1 MSNDYNLD
9 LLQTEELRA
18 AVEQNI
24 ECNPAVVA
32 LRRGVPH
39 PQVVA
44 TQVKYLQR
52 ARRKLPSLYAARCII
67 PPRAFEQSSSE
78 ESAQRKPLEGDACL
92 DLTCGLGIDSIALAR
107 RFRRVVAIE
116 RDEALAEVVRYNMAL
131 MGIDNVEVVCTS
143 AEEYVDRCSETFD
156 WVFVDPDRRS
166 EQGNKMVCMEDCS
179 PNILGLMPRLRQ
191 IAKRVAIKLSPMFD
205 CAEAF
210 RLLAPAEVE
219 VVSIGGECKEL
230 NIYTGAERNLLRVAV
245 IGQGEWEFEEQ
256 DMAVMPSEESFE
268 DGGWR
273 YLHVV
278 DVALQKSRVAIASL
292 RDYAAMW
299 SNNGFAFS
307 REELPVALAV
317 RSYEIVSIERYR
329 PKELKRRYKGVG
341 LDIIK
346 RDAQLSVDAVRRAL
360 GARSGSE
367 VMVALTTIQG
377 ETYIIEIKQI
387 IK

>member
-1 MSNDYNLD
+1 MTNDYNLE
-9 LLQTEELRA
+9 LLRSEELRA

-24 ECNPAVVA
+24 ECDPLTVA
-32 LRRGVPH
+32 LRRGVPM

-52 ARRKLPSLYAARCII
+52 ARRKLPSLYAARCVI

-78 ESAQRKPLEGDACL
+78 ESAERKPLAGDACL
-92 DLTCGLGIDSIALAR
+92 DLTCGLGIDSMALAK
-107 RFRRVVAIE
+107 RFKRVVSIE
-116 RDEALAEVVRYNMAL
+116 RDEALAEVVRYNMGL
-131 MGIDNVEVVCTS
+131 MGIDNVEVVSCS
-143 AEEYVDRCSETFD
+143 AEEYVASCVEQFD

-166 EQGNKMVCMEDCS
+166 DKGNKMVCMEDCS

-191 IAKRVAIKLSPMFD
+191 IARRVAIKLSPMFD

-230 NIYTGAERNLLRVAV
+230 NIYTASERNTLRIAV
-245 IGQGEWEFEEQ
+245 IGQGEWEFQEQ
-256 DMAVMPSEESFE
+256 DMVVAPSEEEFE
-268 DGGWR
+268 GGAWR
-273 YLHVV
+273 YLHLP
-278 DVALQKSRVAIASL
+278 DVALQKSRVAIRSL
-292 RDYAAMW
+292 RDYAAIW

-307 REELPVALAV
+307 REALPVALPV
-317 RSYEIVSIERYR
+317 RSFEIVSIERYC
-329 PKELKRRYKGVG
+329 PKQQKCKYKGVG
-341 LDIIK
+341 IEIIK
-346 RDAQLSVDAVRRAL
+346 RDTQLSVDAVRKAL
-360 GARSGSE
+360 GARSGGE

-377 ETYIIEIKQI
+377 ETYIIEIKHI

>member
-9 LLQTEELRA
+9 LLQSEELRA

-24 ECNPAVVA
+24 ECDPAVVA

-92 DLTCGLGIDSIALAR
+92 DLTCGLGIDSMALAR

-116 RDEALAEVVRYNMAL
+116 RDEALAEVVRYNMGL
-131 MGIDNVEVVCTS
+131 MGIDNVEVVSTS

-179 PNILGLMPRLRQ
+179 PNILALMPRLRQ

-278 DVALQKSRVAIASL
+278 DVALQKARVAIAAL
-292 RDYAAMW
+292 RPYASMW

-317 RSYEIVSIERYR
+317 RSYEIVSVERYR

>member
-92 DLTCGLGIDSIALAR
+92 DLTCGLGIDSMALAK
-107 RFRRVVAIE
+107 RFKRVVSIE

-131 MGIDNVEVVCTS
+131 MGIDNVEVVSTS

-278 DVALQKSRVAIASL
+278 DVALQKARVAIASL

>member
-1 MSNDYNLD
+1 M
-9 LLQTEELRA
+9 
-18 AVEQNI
+18 
-24 ECNPAVVA
+24 
-32 LRRGVPH
+32 
-39 PQVVA
+39 
-44 TQVKYLQR
+44 
-52 ARRKLPSLYAARCII
+52 
-67 PPRAFEQSSSE
+67 
-78 ESAQRKPLEGDACL
+78 
-92 DLTCGLGIDSIALAR
+92 ALAR

-131 MGIDNVEVVCTS
+131 MGIDNVEVVSTS
-143 AEEYVDRCSETFD
+143 AEEYVASCVEQFD

-278 DVALQKSRVAIASL
+278 DVALQKSRVAIAAL
-292 RDYAAMW
+292 RPYASMW

>member
-24 ECNPAVVA
+24 ECDPAVVA

-131 MGIDNVEVVCTS
+131 MGIDNVEVVSTS

-166 EQGNKMVCMEDCS
+166 DEGNKMVCMEDCS

-191 IAKRVAIKLSPMFD
+191 IARRVAIKLSPMFD

-278 DVALQKSRVAIASL
+278 DVALQKSRVSIASL

-367 VMVALTTIQG
+367 VMVALTTIAG
-377 ETYIIEIKQI
+377 ETYVIEIKHI

>member
-131 MGIDNVEVVCTS
+131 MGIDNVEVVSTS

-191 IAKRVAIKLSPMFD
+191 IARRVAIKLSPMFD

-278 DVALQKSRVAIASL
+278 DVALQKARVAIASL
-292 RDYAAMW
+292 RDYAAIW